1 VKLSG
6 HARKALPLSAFAL
19 SGRKFPIEDK
29 PHARAALSRAAHKGG
44 KTEATVRR
52 KVHARYPGIK
62 IKGR

>member
-1 VKLSG
+1 VKLTA

-19 SGRKFPIEDK
+19 SGRREPIEDK
-29 PHARAALSRAAHKGG
+29 PHARAALSRSAHKGG

-62 IKGR
+62 LKAK